1 MKVYARLALS
11 RYNLDE
17 RARHMKL
24 RLVTAFFLLLAT
36 SVCAA
41 AQSREIYLGPE
52 PKGMTV
58 QDVIKLSKAGLSDD
72 VIIEQLK
79 TRNQRFDLSTDQLIQ
94 LKTAKVS
101 ERVIA
106 VMINPGYK
114 PAPGAAVA
122 GKTDS
127 PQPVS
132 SAKEPAPV
140 HTTLAAN
147 ASTPVESQANAN
159 NPLPTQL
166 GVYVKIKGSWTA
178 LAPEEVTWKSGSMV
192 KSVASGGIVKG
203 DVNGYVDGGVS
214 NYRVTTPLELLIV
227 VPEGFD
233 IADYQLLKLREHEDF
248 RDFRSVSGGV
258 FHSSGGATRDVVPF
272 DSVKVAPRTFHV
284 TISTALGEYGVLPP
298 GAFTSMNAA
307 ASGKIYAFQLVE

>member
-101 ERVIA
+101 E
-106 VMINPGYK
+106 
-114 PAPGAAVA
+114 
-122 GKTDS
+122 
-127 PQPVS
+127 
-132 SAKEPAPV
+132 
-140 HTTLAAN
+140 
-147 ASTPVESQANAN
+147 
-159 NPLPTQL
+159 
-166 GVYVKIKGSWTA
+166 
-178 LAPEEVTWKSGSMV
+178 
-192 KSVASGGIVKG
+192 
-203 DVNGYVDGGVS
+203 
-214 NYRVTTPLELLIV
+214 
-227 VPEGFD
+227 
-233 IADYQLLKLREHEDF
+233 LR
-248 RDFRSVSGGV
+248 
-258 FHSSGGATRDVVPF
+258 
-272 DSVKVAPRTFHV
+272 
-284 TISTALGEYGVLPP
+284 
-298 GAFTSMNAA
+298 
-307 ASGKIYAFQLVE
+307 

>member
-1 MKVYARLALS
+1 MK
-11 RYNLDE
+11 
-17 RARHMKL
+17 
-24 RLVTAFFLLLAT
+24 LLLAVT
-36 SVCAA
+36 AVFLMLAISVCAV

-52 PKGMTV
+52 PKAMTM

-101 ERVIA
+101 ERVIE
-106 VMINPGYK
+106 VMINPAYK
-114 PAPGAAVA
+114 PAPAAPVA
-122 GKTDS
+122 NKTNT

-132 SAKEPAPV
+132 AANKTALT
-140 HTTLAAN
+140 HTTLPAN
-147 ASTPVESQANAN
+147 ASEPVESKADAADAMPN
-159 NPLPTQL
+159 QL
-166 GVYVKIKGSWTA
+166 GVYVKIKGIWTA
-178 LAPEEVTWKSGSMV
+178 LTPEEVTWKSGSMA

-203 DVNGYVDGGVS
+203 DVNGYIDGGVS

-227 VPEGFD
+227 VPEGLN
-233 IADYQLLKLREHEDF
+233 IADYQLLELREHEDY

-258 FHSSGGATRDVVPF
+258 FHVSGGATRDVVPF

-298 GAFTSMNAA
+298 GSFTSMNATS
-307 ASGKIYAFQLVE
+307 SGKIYAFQLVE